1 MAIWDAIKGHQLMME
16 RGGVLHRDVSSG
28 NILIVEDPQTH
39 PASKGILHD
48 YDDSSM
54 TLYPS
59 GEASEDVL
67 PEPPPLRPLEL
78 EDEFLGVTG
87 CKERTRSYHFIALD
101 LLDPIVTDVNHDY
114 PHDLESFFW
123 VLLWIILRH
132 TDHRHESREEACK
145 LTFELGHDG
154 RATVAKQ
161 GWLHRTRRLNPCL
174 VITGNSPLTELLHS
188 FHKLV
193 YNATMKELTECVPL
207 TYDAVLRIFDTA
219 IERDDWPVG
228 DKALPYKLVD
238 LRTWPSVI
246 ESQAKTDDENDKTRK
261 RPWALENDSTQSISE
276 DEVVSMVS
284 ELYSGASAMA
294 AKRPRMIPAMLG
306 SSKQTAGASTSRTRD
321 SRGSRGARGSG
332 QRFKK
337 GRSG

>member
-1 MAIWDAIKGHQLMME
+1 M
-16 RGGVLHRDVSSG
+16 
-28 NILIVEDPQTH
+28 
-39 PASKGILHD
+39 
-48 YDDSSM
+48 
-54 TLYPS
+54 
-59 GEASEDVL
+59 
-67 PEPPPLRPLEL
+67 
-78 EDEFLGVTG
+78 
-87 CKERTRSYHFIALD
+87 
-101 LLDPIVTDVNHDY
+101 
-114 PHDLESFFW
+114 
-123 VLLWIILRH
+123 
-132 TDHRHESREEACK
+132 
-145 LTFELGHDG
+145 
-154 RATVAKQ
+154 
-161 GWLHRTRRLNPCL
+161 
-174 VITGNSPLTELLHS
+174 ITGNSPLTELLHS

-193 YNATMKELTECVPL
+193 YNATMKELTGCVPL

-284 ELYSGASAMA
+284 EPYSGASAMV

-306 SSKQTAGASTSRTRD
+306 SSEQTAGASTSRTQD